1 MRRLRLVVV
10 VVVAVAGL
18 VACGGSKSADSAGG
32 PAGGGQGRPGGSGG
46 PGGGGPGG
54 RGGRGGMAIPVK
66 AGQVKVQQVT
76 YAIQAVGTLEA
87 EDMIQVTAEVDGV
100 LTEVKFREGDR
111 VTKDTVLATIDPER
125 YRLEADRA
133 EANYR
138 RAVADG
144 AQAAATLARRE
155 ALAKENLV
163 SIEDLNQT
171 RTANE
176 RLTAD
181 VAAAKAARDIAA
193 QNLSRAAVKPRHGG
207 VIDKRLV
214 DTGTFVRTGTS
225 IAALVDLARL
235 RLRFKVSETESLKA
249 QKGQKATFRVV
260 ATGDREFT
268 ATIYH
273 VGAVADPASRQVE
286 VMAWVQNPGVL
297 KPGFFAEVRLPSD
310 SRKDAIVVPET
321 AIQASDRGFVAFA
334 IVDGKAQV
342 RTVEIGPRTGGGE
355 VEILSG
361 LNAGDTI
368 VFEGS
373 DRITNG
379 TAVTPS
385 DGAAS
390 PGGRRREGGGNGG
403 PRGNGG
409 DRGPGGGPEGMSS
422 PGGPGGPGGPDGP
435 GAGGRGERPAG
446 ERRQRMNDEA
456 GGRQ

>member
-1 MRRLRLVVV
+1 
-10 VVVAVAGL
+10 
-18 VACGGSKSADSAGG
+18 
-32 PAGGGQGRPGGSGG
+32 
-46 PGGGGPGG
+46 
-54 RGGRGGMAIPVK
+54 MAIPVK
-66 AGQVKVQQVT
+66 AGEVKVQQVT

-133 EANYR
+133 DAAYR

-144 AQAAATLARRE
+144 AQTAATLARRE

-163 SIEDLNQT
+163 SAEDLNQT
-171 RTANE
+171 RTSNE
-176 RLTAD
+176 RSAAD
-181 VAAAKAARDIAA
+181 AAAAKAARDIAA
-193 QNLSRAAVKPRHGG
+193 QNLSRANVKPRHGG

-214 DTGTFVRTGTS
+214 DTGAFVRSGTV
-225 IAALVDLARL
+225 IASLVDLARL

-249 QKGQKATFRVV
+249 QKGQIATFKVA
-260 ATGDREFT
+260 ATGNREFT

-286 VMAWVQNPGVL
+286 VLAWVPNPGVL
-297 KPGFFAEVRLPSD
+297 KPGFFAEVKLPSD

-321 AIQASDRGFVAFA
+321 AIQASDRGFVAYA

-342 RTVEIGPRTGGGE
+342 RNVEIGPRTGGGE

-361 LNAGDTI
+361 LNPGETI

-379 TAVTPS
+379 TAVNPNA
-385 DGAAS
+385 GG
-390 PGGRRREGGGNGG
+390 PGQGGGMGGRRRGGEGGA
-403 PRGNGG
+403 
-409 DRGPGGGPEGMSS
+409 PGQG
-422 PGGPGGPGGPDGP
+422 GGPGGPGGGPNGASDRPRMNGPQGEGP
-435 GAGGRGERPAG
+435 GGPGGAGEGGRRPGGPGGPQGEGRRRP
-446 ERRQRMNDEA
+446 NDS

>member
-1 MRRLRLVVV
+1 MRRLRLVVM

-18 VACGGSKSADSAGG
+18 VACGGSKSADSAAG
-32 PAGGGQGRPGGSGG
+32 PGGGGQGRPGGSGG

-54 RGGRGGMAIPVK
+54 PGGRGGRGGGMAIPVK
-66 AGQVKVQQVT
+66 AGLVKVQQVT

-111 VTKDTVLATIDPER
+111 VTKDTVIATIDPER

-133 EANYR
+133 EAAYR

-163 SIEDLNQT
+163 SAEDLNQT
-171 RTANE
+171 RTSNE
-176 RLTAD
+176 RSAAD
-181 VAAAKAARDIAA
+181 AAAAKAARDIAA

-214 DTGTFVRTGTS
+214 DTGAFVRSGTP

-235 RLRFKVSETESLKA
+235 RLRFRVSETESLKA
-249 QKGQKATFRVV
+249 QKGQIATFKV
-260 ATGDREFT
+260 AAAGDREFT

-297 KPGFFAEVRLPSD
+297 KPGFFAEVKLPSD
-310 SRKDAIVVPET
+310 SKKDAIVVPET

-342 RTVEIGPRTGGGE
+342 RNVEIGPRTGGGD

-361 LNAGDTI
+361 LNAGDMI

-379 TAVTPS
+379 TAVNPNA
-385 DGAAS
+385 GGIGGG
-390 PGGRRREGGGNGG
+390 PGGSRREGGM
-403 PRGNGG
+403 RGG
-409 DRGPGGGPEGMSS
+409 DGAPGGAPEGMRQGPAGS
-422 PGGPGGPGGPDGP
+422 GGPA
-435 GAGGRGERPAG
+435 GAGAPGDRPAG
-446 ERRQRMNDEA
+446 ERRRRMNEA

>member
-1 MRRLRLVVV
+1 MRRLRLVVA

-32 PAGGGQGRPGGSGG
+32 PGGGGQGRPGGAGG
-46 PGGGGPGG
+46 PGAGGPGG
-54 RGGRGGMAIPVK
+54 RGGRGGGMAIPVK

-193 QNLSRAAVKPRHGG
+193 QNLSRASVKPRHGG

-249 QKGQKATFRVV
+249 QKGQIATFKVA

-297 KPGFFAEVRLPSD
+297 KPGFFAEVKLPSD
-310 SRKDAIVVPET
+310 SKKDAIVVPET
-321 AIQASDRGFVAFA
+321 AIQASDRGFVAFV
-334 IVDGKAQV
+334 IVDGKAVV
-342 RTVEIGPRTGGGE
+342 RQVEIGPRTGGGE

-361 LNAGDTI
+361 LSAGETI

-379 TAVTPS
+379 TSVNPNG
-385 DGAAS
+385 DGGPGG
-390 PGGRRREGGGNGG
+390 PGGRRREGGSGG
-403 PRGNGG
+403 PGG
-409 DRGPGGGPEGMSS
+409 ASRGPGGGEGMQKPAGTEGS
-422 PGGPGGPGGPDGP
+422 GGP
-435 GAGGRGERPAG
+435 GAGAPGDRPAG
-446 ERRQRMNDEA
+446 ERRQRMNEG